1 MRSQYIRAF
10 GRLVGFVAVL
20 GMASV
25 VAGESL
31 TDQQIGRRIEHRRS
45 GDAFHNVT
53 ESR

>member
-31 TDQQIGRRIEHRRS
+31 TD
-45 GDAFHNVT
+45 
-53 ESR
+53 